1 MTTDELRKLARAATP
16 GPWGRWNRDATRV
29 RRYFG
34 TSGYDDICQ
43 ASTGENAA
51 YIAAL
56 SPERVLAMIAVIE
69 AAMAMRREIDN
80 PWCLTE
86 AYDALRAKLEKEQT

>member
-1 MTTDELRKLARAATP
+1 MTTLTDLKRLARAAITHEP
-16 GPWGRWNRDATRV
+16 SDHGKLSTVRMRV
-29 RRYFG
+29 WQEAL
-34 TSGYDDICQ
+34 DDFHDE
-43 ASTGENAA
+43 AH
-51 YIAAL
+51 
-56 SPERVLAMIAVIE
+56 PERILAMIAVIE